1 MNIKDTFAE
10 IAQKSVQV
18 AQTVNPK
25 LDIETL
31 VLDIVTAVG
40 NLTSTINAS
49 RQGFNKN
56 IGRAM
61 LAIEDEPFQKE
72 LKGIENPFEVQAF
85 LERVW
90 KERQQQQ
97 EQFNIALLA
106 KLVLSLSSAMGMPIE
121 QLVHIMANINN
132 QQVEQLKLD
141 NSLLIELKTQ
151 PGNINSTEDT
161 QVDELD
167 QEGLENSPN

>member
-1 MNIKDTFAE
+1 MNIRDALAE

-31 VLDIVTAVG
+31 VLDIVTGVG
-40 NLTSTINAS
+40 NLTSTINGS

-56 IGRAM
+56 IGQAM
-61 LAIEDEPFQKE
+61 LAIKDEPFQKE
-72 LKGIENPFEVQAF
+72 LKKIENPFEVQAF
-85 LERVW
+85 LERAW
-90 KERQQQQ
+90 RERQQQQ
-97 EQFNIALLA
+97 EQFNVALLA
-106 KLVLSLSSAMGMPIE
+106 KLVLSLASAMGMPLE

-141 NSLLIELKTQ
+141 KSLLIELKTQ
-151 PGNINSTEDT
+151 PGNINHTEDDP
-161 QVDELD
+161 VEELD